1 MADQTYEFIDHLV
14 QLFENMHHS
23 DEDSALE
30 DENEPGQ
37 LTDEGD
43 IIALSF
49 RTTQDKQQSKTR
61 FDSRIYQ
68 QILKSEGYQLLDVY
82 NSNAIY
88 LCKHNEMKRK
98 VTAHMKRTNAY
109 SFIAK
114 LNETYPTYV
123 QQHLNIIVDQ
133 VTTLLNDLV
142 TYDCINDSQFRQ
154 MNVKRSKVRMDYL
167 FYLPD
172 LHQVSRLFFIS
183 YFPLFYSYL
192 NRKMY
197 HFNP

>member
-1 MADQTYEFIDHLV
+1 
-14 QLFENMHHS
+14 
-23 DEDSALE
+23 
-30 DENEPGQ
+30 
-37 LTDEGD
+37 
-43 IIALSF
+43 
-49 RTTQDKQQSKTR
+49 
-61 FDSRIYQ
+61 
-68 QILKSEGYQLLDVY
+68 
-82 NSNAIY
+82 
-88 LCKHNEMKRK
+88 
-98 VTAHMKRTNAY
+98 MKRTNAY

-142 TYDCINDSQFRQ
+142 TSDCINDSQFRQ
-154 MNVKRSKVRMDYL
+154 MNIKQSKVRMDYL

>member
-1 MADQTYEFIDHLV
+1 MADQTYEFIDQLV
-14 QLFENMHHS
+14 QLFENMNHS
-23 DEDSALE
+23 DEDSAIE

-37 LTDEGD
+37 VTDVGD
-43 IIALSF
+43 IIALSP
-49 RTTQDKQQSKTR
+49 KTR
-61 FDSRIYQ
+61 LDSRIYQ
-68 QILKSEGYQLLDVY
+68 QVLKSEGYQLLDVY

-88 LCKHNEMKRK
+88 LCNQNEMKRK

-123 QQHLNIIVDQ
+123 QQHLNIIVEQ

-167 FYLPD
+167 FFLPD
-172 LHQVSRLFFIS
+172 IRQVSRLFFI
-183 YFPLFYSYL
+183 
-192 NRKMY
+192 
-197 HFNP
+197 